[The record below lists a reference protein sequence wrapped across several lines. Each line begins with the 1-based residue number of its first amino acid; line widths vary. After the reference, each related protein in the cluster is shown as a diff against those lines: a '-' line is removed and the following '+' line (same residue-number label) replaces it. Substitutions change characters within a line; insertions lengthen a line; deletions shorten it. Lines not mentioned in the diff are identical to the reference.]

1 MGPTLFWFAVGI
13 GVLIS
18 AIWAL
23 PLVQTKIPTKEGEE
37 PYHGKWSSAIGRTI
51 GGVICLS
58 IAVHSIPLSEEEQ
71 ARIDDECRSSLEC
84 WHERY
89 RFAAEIACTSAL
101 EARAKYDFQWVD
113 GWDTDD
119 KLDGRLVRW
128 KDQDAGHLAYFGDKL
143 RLQNGFGAFQT
154 VLYRCDYDPTNS
166 RVLDTRIVTP
176 EEGIMKLYVDE

>member
-18 AIWAL
+18 ALWTL
-23 PLVQTKIPTKEGEE
+23 PPVQAKIPTKEGEE
-37 PYHGKWSSAIGRTI
+37 PYHGKWGSAIGRAI

-71 ARIDDECRSSLEC
+71 ARIDAECRSSLDC
-84 WHERY
+84 WRDEH
-89 RFAAEIACTSAL
+89 FFSAENACADAL
-101 EARAKYDFQWVD
+101 EGRAKYDFQWID
-113 GWDTDD
+113 KMGEN
-119 KLDGRLVRW
+119 KLDKRLARW
-128 KDQDAGHLAYFGDKL
+128 EDQEKGYITYFGDKL

-154 VLYRCDYDPTNS
+154 VLYQCDYDPANR
-166 RVLDTRIVTP
+166 RVLNTRIATA